1 MTLTNEDREALI
13 TNYVNKSRETIGKV
27 EFLIEHNE
35 LSLAVNRIYYGIY
48 YILSALAVKYQFK
61 TSKHAQLI
69 GWFNKRFVKEGIVD
83 NRYGK
88 LIRKAFENRMEGDY
102 GLFFDL
108 SKEEVEQ
115 SFEEMKE
122 VIAEIQRLI

>member
-1 MTLTNEDREALI
+1 MTLTNEDREALVK
-13 TNYVNKSRETIGKV
+13 NYVNKSRETIGKV

-83 NRYGK
+83 NKYGK

-102 GLFFDL
+102 G
-108 SKEEVEQ
+108 
-115 SFEEMKE
+115 
-122 VIAEIQRLI
+122 R

>member
-1 MTLTNEDREALI
+1 MTLTNEDREVLV

-61 TSKHAQLI
+61 TAKYTT
-69 GWFNKRFVKEGIVD
+69 R
-83 NRYGK
+83 
-88 LIRKAFENRMEGDY
+88 
-102 GLFFDL
+102 
-108 SKEEVEQ
+108 
-115 SFEEMKE
+115 
-122 VIAEIQRLI
+122 